1 MTKKLQEIFD
11 LPDIDDALSDDI
23 TAGEALEQSKK
34 LVAQAQEE
42 QKVLMGEL
50 SNSEKINQALTAVEG
65 FAEHDTDMDDIATK
79 ALDTF
84 KELHDLGLQVTDAH
98 AGKIFEVASTMLK
111 TALEAKDAKASRKL
125 KQVELMIKK
134 QKLDQDR
141 GEGGSGEGGGG
152 TEFDRNELLSLI
164 KNSQK
169 EQSSDK

>member
-1 MTKKLQEIFD
+1 MTKKLQETFD
-11 LPDIDDALSDDI
+11 LPDIDDILLDDFSEK
-23 TAGEALEQSKK
+23 EALEQSKK
-34 LVAQAQEE
+34 LVAKAREE
-42 QKVLMGEL
+42 QKILMGEL

-65 FAEHDTDMDDIATK
+65 FAEHDTDMDDIAKK

-84 KELHDLGLQVTDAH
+84 SELHDLGLQVTDAH

-134 QKLDQDR
+134 QKLDQD
-141 GEGGSGEGGGG
+141 SGEAIVGNNGG

-164 KNSQK
+164 KNSQN